1 MKNVMIDKI
10 AVIGAGSWGCALARI
25 LGDNGHD
32 VLLYDVDKDAIDEIN
47 IYHTNKAKL
56 HEGVLPINVKGTT
69 CLEEAVKWCNIVLLV
84 VPTKVVREVLK
95 NINDY
100 LTEKKI
106 FVNASK
112 GIEPDTYKRVSEI
125 VYEEINND
133 FIEGFVALTGPSH
146 AEEVILQKL
155 TLVAAASDNEELAK
169 RIQKIFSN
177 NVYFRVY
184 RVLDL
189 VGAELGGSLKNVY
202 AIAAGICDGLG
213 YGVNSRSALVT
224 RGLSEMKKLAI
235 AMGAKEETL
244 NGLTGVGDLIVTC
257 TSNLSR
263 NYQAGIKLAKG
274 SNLEETLY
282 SMPMVVEG
290 ARTCISAYQAARKYN
305 IDTPIIDAIYNVI
318 YNKKDPHDEIKII
331 MSRDL
336 KEE

>member
-1 MKNVMIDKI
+1 MENVMIDKV

-32 VLLYDVDKDAIDEIN
+32 VMLYDVDKEAIEEIN
-47 IYHTNKAKL
+47 LYHTNKAKL
-56 HEGVLPINVKGTT
+56 HEGVLPLNVKGTT
-69 CLEEAVKWCNIVLLV
+69 CLEEAIKWCNIVLLV
-84 VPTKVVREVLK
+84 VPTKVVRNVLK
-95 NINDY
+95 NINEY
-100 LTEKKI
+100 LVDKKI

-133 FIEGFVALTGPSH
+133 YIEGFVALTGPSH

-155 TLVAAASDNEELAK
+155 TSIAAASDNEDLAK
-169 RIQKIFSN
+169 KVQKIFSN

-189 VGAELGGSLKNVY
+189 IGAELGGSLKNVY

-274 SNLEETLY
+274 SNLEETLD

-290 ARTCISAYQAARKYN
+290 ARTCISAYQAARKLG
-305 IDTPIIDAIYNVI
+305 IETPIIDAIYNVI
-318 YNKKDPHDEIKII
+318 YNKKDPKDEIKIL
-331 MSRDL
+331 MSRNL